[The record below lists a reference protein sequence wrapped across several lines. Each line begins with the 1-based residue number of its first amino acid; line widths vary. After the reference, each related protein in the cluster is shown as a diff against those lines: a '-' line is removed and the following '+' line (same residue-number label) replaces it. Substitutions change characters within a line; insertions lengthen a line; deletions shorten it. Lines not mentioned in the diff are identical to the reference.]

1 MRWRRLPILILVAA
15 ALALALP
22 LASCGKKSD
31 PAPPKDQPQ
40 TYPGKY
46 PSE

>member
-1 MRWRRLPILILVAA
+1 MRASRLLVL
-15 ALALALP
+15 ALAAMLLALP
-22 LASCGKKSD
+22 LASCGKKSR
-31 PAPPKDQPQ
+31 PVPPSDQPQ

>member
-1 MRWRRLPILILVAA
+1 MKARRVLALVVAA
-15 ALALALP
+15 TLLALP
-22 LASCGKKSD
+22 LSACGKRN
-31 PAPPKDQPQ
+31 APTPPSDQPQ